1 MYKTERTMKT
11 ILNFQKSL
19 LLMLSMAA
27 CFVSNAQFDPN
38 FTQYMFNEAIIN
50 PGYAGSRECL
60 SGTMLYR
67 QQWVGLDGAPTTLTG
82 SIHSPIMGGKMGA
95 GINFVNEK
103 IGVSQRTSVS
113 ANGAYRLGL
122 KNATL
127 SFGLQ
132 LGLVSLS
139 ENLSQLNLQND
150 QQFMMSSGKRT
161 APNLGFGMFY
171 STAKWYGGLSIP
183 RMIYNRI
190 DVATGSTEVQNSFN
204 VDYFHYYLTG
214 GGVISVNNMIKVRP
228 NAMLKVVK
236 GAPTQLDLNANVL
249 FNDFIWTGIG
259 YRTGDAVNVMLGA
272 FINKQLRIGYSYD
285 YTLSMLQ
292 DYNTGSHE
300 VMIGYDLNFSKDKM
314 ISPRYF

>member
-1 MYKTERTMKT
+1 MYKKERTMK
-11 ILNFQKSL
+11 INMNYPKSL
-19 LLMLSMAA
+19 LLILSMAA

-82 SIHSPIMGGKMGA
+82 SLHSPIMGGKLGA
-95 GINFVNEK
+95 GLNFVNEK
-103 IGVSQRTSVS
+103 IGVSQRTAVS

-150 QQFMMSSGKRT
+150 QQFMISSGKKT
-161 APNLGFGMFY
+161 APNLGFGMYY

-190 DVATGSTEVQNSFN
+190 DVASGSTEVDNSFN

-214 GGVISVNNMIKVRP
+214 GGVIAVNNMIKVRP
-228 NAMLKVVK
+228 NAMMKVVK
-236 GAPTQLDLNANVL
+236 GAPAQLDVNANVL
-249 FNDFIWTGIG
+249 FNDMIWAGVG
-259 YRTGDAVNVMLGA
+259 YRTGDAMNLLIGA

-285 YTLSMLQ
+285 YTLSALQ

-300 VMIGYDLNFSKDKM
+300 IMIGYDLNFTKDKM
-314 ISPRYF
+314 VSPRYF

>member
-1 MYKTERTMKT
+1 MYQKERTMKK
-11 ILNFQKSL
+11 IMNFNKSL
-19 LLMLSMAA
+19 LIVFSMAT

-60 SGTMLYR
+60 SSTLLYR
-67 QQWVGLDGAPTTLTG
+67 QQWVGLDGAPTTITG
-82 SIHSPIMGGKMGA
+82 SVHSPLMNGQLGA
-95 GINFVNEK
+95 GINFTNEK
-103 IGVSQRTSVS
+103 IGVSQRTAVS

-122 KNATL
+122 KSGTL

-132 LGLVSLS
+132 LGLVSIS

-150 QQFMMSSGKRT
+150 QQFMMNSGKRA
-161 APNLGFGMFY
+161 APNLGFGMYY
-171 STAKWYGGLSIP
+171 STNKWYGGISIP
-183 RMIYNRI
+183 RMVYNRV
-190 DVATGSTEVQNSFN
+190 DVSSGSTEVQNSFN

-214 GGVISVNNMIKVRP
+214 GGVISVNNLIKVRP

-236 GAPTQLDLNANVL
+236 GAPAQLDLNANVL
-249 FNDFIWTGIG
+249 FNDMIWAGLG
-259 YRTGDAVNVMLGA
+259 YRTGDAVNLLIGA

-300 VMIGYDLNFSKDKM
+300 IMIGYDLNFSKDKLV
-314 ISPRYF
+314 SPRYF

>member
-1 MYKTERTMKT
+1 MYKKERTMKT

-19 LLMLSMAA
+19 LLIISMAA

-82 SIHSPIMGGKMGA
+82 SIHSPIMNGKLGA

-103 IGVSQRTSVS
+103 IGVSQRTAVS

-150 QQFMMSSGKRT
+150 QQFMISSGKRT

-171 STAKWYGGLSIP
+171 STAKWYGGVSIP

-190 DVATGSTEVQNSFN
+190 DVASGSTEIQNSFKA
-204 VDYFHYYLTG
+204 DYFHYYLTG
-214 GGVISVNNMIKVRP
+214 GGVVNINSMMKLRP

-236 GAPTQLDLNANVL
+236 GAPAQLDVNANLL
-249 FNDFIWTGIG
+249 FNDMIWAGVG
-259 YRTGDAVNVMLGA
+259 YRTGDAVNLLIGA

-300 VMIGYDLNFSKDKM
+300 VMLGYDLNFNKDKVV
-314 ISPRYF
+314 SPRYF

>member
-1 MYKTERTMKT
+1 MYKIERTMKT

>member
-1 MYKTERTMKT
+1 
-11 ILNFQKSL
+11 
-19 LLMLSMAA
+19 
-27 CFVSNAQFDPN
+27 
-38 FTQYMFNEAIIN
+38 
-50 PGYAGSRECL
+50 
-60 SGTMLYR
+60 MLYR

-82 SIHSPIMGGKMGA
+82 SIHSPLMGGKLGA

-161 APNLGFGMFY
+161 APNLGFGMYY
-171 STAKWYGGLSIP
+171 STSKWYGGLSIP

-190 DVATGSTEVQNSFN
+190 DVATGSTEVENSFN
-204 VDYFHYYLTG
+204 VDYFHYFLTG
-214 GGVISVNNMIKVRP
+214 GGVISVNNMIKIRP

-236 GAPTQLDLNANVL
+236 GAPAQLDLNANVL
-249 FNDFIWTGIG
+249 FNDFIWTGVG

-300 VMIGYDLNFSKDKM
+300 IMIGYDLNFTKDKM
-314 ISPRYF
+314 VSPRYF

>member
-1 MYKTERTMKT
+1 MFKKERTMKT
-11 ILNFQKSL
+11 LLNFPKSL
-19 LLMLSMAA
+19 MLLLSLAT

-82 SIHSPIMGGKMGA
+82 SIHSPIMGGKLGA

-122 KNATL
+122 NNATL

-150 QQFMMSSGKRT
+150 QQFMMSSGKKT

-190 DVATGSTEVQNSFN
+190 DVATGSTEVENSFN
-204 VDYFHYYLTG
+204 VGYFHYYLTG
-214 GGVISVNNMIKVRP
+214 GGVITLNNIIKVRP
-228 NAMLKVVK
+228 NMMMKIVQ
-236 GAPTQLDLNANVL
+236 GAPAQLDINANVL
-249 FNDFIWTGIG
+249 FKDFIWTGVG

-300 VMIGYDLNFSKDKM
+300 IMLGYDLNFTKDKM
-314 ISPRYF
+314 VSPRYF

>member
-1 MYKTERTMKT
+1 MYKKESTMKT
-11 ILNFQKSL
+11 TLNFRKGL
-19 LLMLSMAA
+19 LLLLSLAT

-50 PGYAGSRECL
+50 PGYVGSRECL

-82 SIHSPIMGGKMGA
+82 SIHSPIMGGKLGA

-103 IGVSQRTSVS
+103 IGVSQRTAVS
-113 ANGAYRLGL
+113 ANGAYRLAL
-122 KNATL
+122 SNATL

-150 QQFMMSSGKRT
+150 QQFMISSGKRT

-171 STAKWYGGLSIP
+171 STSKWYGGLSIP

-190 DVATGSTEVQNSFN
+190 DVANGSTEVQNSFN
-204 VDYFHYYLTG
+204 VDYFHYYVTG
-214 GGVISVNNMIKVRP
+214 GGVLSVSNMIKVRP
-228 NAMLKVVK
+228 NAMMKVVK
-236 GAPTQLDLNANVL
+236 GAPAQLDINANIL
-249 FNDFIWTGIG
+249 FNDFIWTGLG
-259 YRTGDAVNVMLGA
+259 YRTGDAVNFMLGA
-272 FINKQLRIGYSYD
+272 YVNKQLRVGYSYD

-300 VMIGYDLNFSKDKM
+300 IMLGYDLNFTKDKM
-314 ISPRYF
+314 ISPRYY

>member
-1 MYKTERTMKT
+1 MYIKERKMKN
-11 ILNFQKSL
+11 IMNFPKSL
-19 LLMLSMAA
+19 LLIAGMAA

-38 FTQYMFNEAIIN
+38 FTQYMFNEAVIN
-50 PGYAGSRECL
+50 PGYVGSRECL

-82 SIHSPIMGGKMGA
+82 SVHSPLMGGKLGA

-103 IGVSQRTSVS
+103 IGVSQRTAVS

-122 KNATL
+122 KSGTL

-139 ENLSQLNLQND
+139 ENLSQLNLQSD
-150 QQFMMSSGKRT
+150 QQFMVSSGKKT
-161 APNLGFGMFY
+161 APNLGFGMYY
-171 STAKWYGGLSIP
+171 STNKWYGGISIP

-190 DVATGSTEVQNSFN
+190 DVASGSTELQNSFN
-204 VDYFHYYLTG
+204 VDYFHYYITG
-214 GGVISVNNMIKVRP
+214 GGVVNLSNAIKLRP
-228 NAMLKVVK
+228 NAMMKVVK
-236 GAPTQLDLNANVL
+236 GAPAQLDINANLL
-249 FNDFIWTGIG
+249 FNDMIWAGLG
-259 YRTGDAVNVMLGA
+259 YRTGDAMNLMLGA

-285 YTLSMLQ
+285 YTLSALQ

-300 VMIGYDLNFSKDKM
+300 IMIGYDLNFNKDKVV
-314 ISPRYF
+314 SPRYF

>member
-1 MYKTERTMKT
+1 M
-11 ILNFQKSL
+11 NFPKSL
-19 LLMLSMAA
+19 LLIAGLAA

-50 PGYAGSRECL
+50 PGYVGSRECL

-82 SIHSPIMGGKMGA
+82 SVHSPLMGGKLGA

-103 IGVSQRTSVS
+103 IGVSQRTAVS
-113 ANGAYRLGL
+113 ANGAYRLAL
-122 KNATL
+122 KSGTL

-139 ENLSQLNLQND
+139 ENLSQLNLQSD
-150 QQFMMSSGKRT
+150 QQFMVSSGKKT
-161 APNLGFGMFY
+161 APNLGFGMYY
-171 STAKWYGGLSIP
+171 STNKWYGGISIP

-190 DVATGSTEVQNSFN
+190 DVASGSTELQNSFN
-204 VDYFHYYLTG
+204 VDYFHYYITG
-214 GGVISVNNMIKVRP
+214 GGVINLSNTIKLRP
-228 NAMLKVVK
+228 NAMMKVVK
-236 GAPTQLDLNANVL
+236 GAPAQLDVNANLL
-249 FNDFIWTGIG
+249 FNDMIWAGLG
-259 YRTGDAVNVMLGA
+259 YRTGDAMNLMLGA

-285 YTLSMLQ
+285 YTLSALQ

-300 VMIGYDLNFSKDKM
+300 IMLGYDLNFNKDKVV
-314 ISPRYF
+314 SPRYF

>member
-1 MYKTERTMKT
+1 MFKKERTMKT
-11 ILNFQKSL
+11 LLNFPKSL
-19 LLMLSMAA
+19 MLLLSLAT

-82 SIHSPIMGGKMGA
+82 SIHSPIMGGKLGA

-113 ANGAYRLGL
+113 ANGAYRLSL
-122 KNATL
+122 NNATL

-150 QQFMMSSGKRT
+150 QQFMMSSGKKT

-190 DVATGSTEVQNSFN
+190 DVATGSTEVENSFN
-204 VDYFHYYLTG
+204 VGYFHYYLTG
-214 GGVISVNNMIKVRP
+214 GGVITLNNMIKVRP
-228 NAMLKVVK
+228 NMMMKIVQ
-236 GAPTQLDLNANVL
+236 GAPAQLDINANVL
-249 FNDFIWTGIG
+249 FKDFIWTGVG

-300 VMIGYDLNFSKDKM
+300 IMLGYDLNFNKDKM
-314 ISPRYF
+314 VSPRYF

>member
-1 MYKTERTMKT
+1 MKN
-11 ILNFQKSL
+11 IMNFHKGL
-19 LLMLSMAA
+19 LIVFGMAT
-27 CFVSNAQFDPN
+27 CFVSQAQFDPN

-82 SIHSPIMGGKMGA
+82 SVHSPLMNGKIGA
-95 GINFVNEK
+95 GINFVNEQ
-103 IGVSQRTSVS
+103 IGVSQRTAVS

-150 QQFMMSSGKRT
+150 QQFMINSGKRT
-161 APNLGFGMFY
+161 APNLGFGMYY
-171 STAKWYGGLSIP
+171 STKNWYGGLSIP

-190 DVATGSTEVQNSFN
+190 DVANGSTEVQNSFN
-204 VDYFHYYLTG
+204 VGYFHYFLTG
-214 GGVISVNNMIKVRP
+214 GGVVSVNDLIKIRP
-228 NAMLKVVK
+228 NAMLKVVQ
-236 GAPTQLDLNANVL
+236 GAPAQLDLNANVL
-249 FNDFIWTGIG
+249 FNDFIWAGLG
-259 YRTGDAVNVMLGA
+259 YRTGDAVNVMVGA

-300 VMIGYDLNFSKDKM
+300 IMIGYDLNFSKDKM
-314 ISPRYF
+314 VSPRYF